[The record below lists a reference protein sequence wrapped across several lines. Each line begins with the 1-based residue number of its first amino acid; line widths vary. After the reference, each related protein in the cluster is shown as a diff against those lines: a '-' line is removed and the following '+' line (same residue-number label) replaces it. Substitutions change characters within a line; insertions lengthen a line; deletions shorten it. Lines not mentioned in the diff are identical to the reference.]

1 MKELITELIN
11 RLESEASSDAS
22 HKSYCDD
29 ELAKVS
35 AKKEDFQTQVEQQ
48 LRSPAYWTVRFAVLQ
63 ADPGSLSAQ

>member
-1 MKELITELIN
+1 MEELITELIN

-35 AKKEDFQTQVEQQ
+35 AKKEDLSTQVATLSCMFE
-48 LRSPAYWTVRFAVLQ
+48 TAVAEVQ
-63 ADPGSLSAQ
+63 RTGR